1 MVQFIFLTQWVDLD
15 QGIVCRHR
23 IQACDF
29 ENQPQKN
36 WLITQYINISD
47 NGVDELTIYMTFSSN
62 TQCACQQSFSVWA
75 YETNVIDETGRVND
89 TFYSDTGVRLFH
101 TTDQGSQ
108 TTASQRFTISSR
120 GLYLSVVDGGS
131 CITISRILVYY
142 NVCPYQVV
150 NMVVYPE
157 TVAPP
162 FSNPQHRVV
171 TGTCVDNAS
180 PISGDLNLE
189 CKVSG
194 IWGDTQVMCSC
205 NAGYENISGICEGKL
220 FRKNSY
226 IISFI
231 LIHNLKPLL
240 LKMNVC
246 LNMIFDVHIHCKNK

>member
-1 MVQFIFLTQWVDLD
+1 MYIWYNLFLTQWVDTV
-15 QGIVCRHR
+15 QGIACRHGLL
-23 IQACDF
+23 ACDYM
-29 ENQPQKN
+29 NQPQKN

-47 NGVDELTIYMTFSSN
+47 NGVDELTILMSFISF

-75 YETNVIDETGRVND
+75 YETNVIDETGCVND

-108 TTASQRFTISSR
+108 TTASQRFMISSR

-131 CITISRILVYY
+131 CTRISRILVYY

-162 FSNPQHRVV
+162 FSNPQDRVV

-180 PISGDLNLE
+180 PISGNLNQLE
-189 CKVSG
+189 CEVSG
-194 IWGDTQVMCSC
+194 VWGDTHVMCSC
-205 NAGYENISGICEGKL
+205 NAGYENISGICEGKQ
-220 FRKNSY
+220 FRINS
-226 IISFI
+226 
-231 LIHNLKPLL
+231 
-240 LKMNVC
+240 
-246 LNMIFDVHIHCKNK
+246 

>member
-1 MVQFIFLTQWVDLD
+1 MSLISMFTEILHLMCIMYLILFIQWVDLN
-15 QGIVCRHR
+15 QGIACRHGF
-23 IQACDF
+23 IACDYK
-29 ENQPQKN
+29 NQPQKN

-47 NGVDELTIYMTFSSN
+47 NGVDELTIDMTFFSV

-101 TTDQGSQ
+101 TTEQGEQ

-120 GLYLSVVDGGS
+120 GMYLSVVDGGS
-131 CITISRILVYY
+131 CTRISRILVYY

-150 NMVVYPE
+150 NMVIYPE

-162 FSNPQHRVV
+162 FTNPQDRVV

-180 PISGDLNLE
+180 PISGNLNQLE
-189 CKVSG
+189 CEVSG

-205 NAGYENISGICEGKL
+205 NAGYENISGICEGKW
-220 FRKNSY
+220 FKNG
-226 IISFI
+226 
-231 LIHNLKPLL
+231 
-240 LKMNVC
+240 
-246 LNMIFDVHIHCKNK
+246 